1 MNKKTAIAAL
11 AGGIM
16 AFFLGWLIWGILLM
30 DFTEANTT
38 VYPGLFKEKMNMVT
52 IFIGCLIW
60 AFLIA
65 WVYSNFSSRKSV
77 VGGAIL
83 GAILGLL
90 MGAMMDIS
98 YLGSWNLFTPAYL
111 AVDVVANTVYS
122 AGVGAVVGWI
132 LRDKVAAKD

>member
-30 DFTEANTT
+30 DFTEAN
-38 VYPGLFKEKMNMVT
+38 MNMVT

-65 WVYSNFSSRKSV
+65 WIYSNFSSRKSV

-90 MGAMMDIS
+90 MAAMMDIS